1 MNKLFCGALLKQE
14 VFMINSARKDIWI
27 NSYPI
32 FLWLALEPIVGL
44 IDSKIASIINL
55 DTLSA
60 IGIGETIY
68 FVFIWVFIFLAYGT
82 TPLVSS
88 LNTKNEVNKLKYFI
102 KFGRN
107 VSILL
112 GLVSF
117 LILYLSNDYLI
128 STFEPTNKIR
138 VLSSDYLIFRCL
150 GLPFYLVNMHSTA
163 VLRGLKIAKITFY
176 SALIVSIFNI
186 VFSLFFG
193 LFLGFGAAG
202 IGFASSL
209 AFFCSSIYS
218 TLVLKRH
225 QNNFADTTE
234 IIDKVSMRKKF
245 FNVGVYILI
254 RSLFL
259 TLFMAYLRNR
269 SSLMSMEEIALQHI
283 LLQLW
288 SVGYIFVDAIA
299 IASQTLISEL
309 ISKKEKYQKSI
320 LQRELITVTTLISVF
335 LSIATIIFLEDFVYL
350 FSTSSFNS
358 LLSTNLKYM
367 VSASLFIGCYAFL
380 WDGILLGL
388 DKSKEFSLLTIISS
402 ISGFLICSYLLR
414 FENTITTLWLSL
426 NISLVIRAVLG
437 YIYQK

>member
-1 MNKLFCGALLKQE
+1 
-14 VFMINSARKDIWI
+14 MINNVRKDIWV

-44 IDSKIASIINL
+44 IDSKIASVINL
-55 DTLSA
+55 ETLSA

-88 LNTKNEVNKLKYFI
+88 FNTKKEINQLNYFI

-107 VSILL
+107 VSVIL
-112 GLVSF
+112 GLGSF
-117 LILYLSNDYLI
+117 FILFLSSDYLI
-128 STFEPTNKIR
+128 STFQPTDNIQL
-138 VLSSDYLIFRCL
+138 LSSDYLIYRCI

-163 VLRGLKIAKITFY
+163 VLRGLKYAKITFY
-176 SALIVSIFNI
+176 SALIVSISNI

-193 LFLGFGAAG
+193 LFLGLGAGG

-209 AFFCSSIYS
+209 AFFCASIYS
-218 TLVLKRH
+218 TMILKKQLNH
-225 QNNFADTTE
+225 HPSNQEN
-234 IIDKVSMRKKF
+234 IDKNTLRKKF

-259 TLFMAYLRNR
+259 TIFMAYLRNR
-269 SSLMSMEEIALQHI
+269 SSLMSMQEIALQHI

-309 ISKKEKYQKSI
+309 VSKKEKYQKSV
-320 LQRELITVTTLISVF
+320 LQKELITVTTAISLLLALTTF
-335 LSIATIIFLEDFVYL
+335 LFLEYFVEI
-350 FSTSSFNS
+350 FGANNFN
-358 LLSTNLKYM
+358 LYINLQLRAL
-367 VSASLFIGCYAFL
+367 VALSLFIGCYAFL
-380 WDGILLGL
+380 WDGVLLGL
-388 DKSKEFSLLTIISS
+388 DRSKQFSFLTIVSSIAGFLVCAYLLKTQNTISTLWIGLNVSLVCRSLL
-402 ISGFLICSYLLR
+402 
-414 FENTITTLWLSL
+414 
-426 NISLVIRAVLG
+426 G
-437 YIYQK
+437 YVYQK

>member
-1 MNKLFCGALLKQE
+1 
-14 VFMINSARKDIWI
+14 MINNVRKDIWV

-44 IDSKIASIINL
+44 IDSKIASVINL
-55 DTLSA
+55 ETLSA

-88 LNTKNEVNKLKYFI
+88 LNTKKEINQLNYFI

-107 VSILL
+107 VSVIL
-112 GLVSF
+112 GLGSF
-117 LILYLSNDYLI
+117 FILFLSSDYLI
-128 STFEPTNKIR
+128 STFQPTDNIQL
-138 VLSSDYLIFRCL
+138 LSSDYLIYRCI

-163 VLRGLKIAKITFY
+163 VLRGLKYAKITFY
-176 SALIVSIFNI
+176 SALIVSISNI

-193 LFLGFGAAG
+193 LFLGLGAGG

-209 AFFCSSIYS
+209 AFFCASIYS
-218 TLVLKRH
+218 TMILKKQLDH
-225 QNNFADTTE
+225 HPSDQEN
-234 IIDKVSMRKKF
+234 IDKNTLRKKF

-259 TLFMAYLRNR
+259 TIFMAYLRNR
-269 SSLMSMEEIALQHI
+269 SSLMSMQEIALQHI

-309 ISKKEKYQKSI
+309 VSKKEKYQKSV
-320 LQRELITVTTLISVF
+320 LQKELITVTTVISLLLALTTF
-335 LSIATIIFLEDFVYL
+335 LFLEYFVEI
-350 FSTSSFNS
+350 FGANNFN
-358 LLSTNLKYM
+358 LYINLQLRAL
-367 VSASLFIGCYAFL
+367 VALSLFIGCYAFL
-380 WDGILLGL
+380 WDGVLLGL
-388 DKSKEFSLLTIISS
+388 DRSKQFSFLTIVSSIAGFLVCAYLLKTQNTISTLWIGLNVSLVFRSLL
-402 ISGFLICSYLLR
+402 
-414 FENTITTLWLSL
+414 
-426 NISLVIRAVLG
+426 G
-437 YIYQK
+437 YVYQK

>member
-1 MNKLFCGALLKQE
+1 
-14 VFMINSARKDIWI
+14 MINSVRKDIWI

-88 LNTKNEVNKLKYFI
+88 LNTKNEVNKLNYFI

-107 VSILL
+107 ISILL

-117 LILYLSNDYLI
+117 LILYLSSDYFI
-128 STFEPTNKIR
+128 STFEPTNKIK
-138 VLSSDYLIFRCL
+138 VLSSDYLIFRCV

-163 VLRGLKIAKITFY
+163 VLRGLKVAKITFY
-176 SALIVSIFNI
+176 SAFIVSAFNI

-193 LFLGFGAAG
+193 LLLGFGAAG

-209 AFFCSSIYS
+209 AFFCASIYS
-218 TLVLKRH
+218 TFVLKKH
-225 QNNFADTTE
+225 QNNLSPTSE
-234 IIDKVSMRKKF
+234 NVDKVSMRKKF
-245 FNVGVYILI
+245 FSVGVYILI

-259 TLFMAYLRNR
+259 TLFMVYLRNR

-309 ISKKEKYQKSI
+309 ISKKEKYQKSV
-320 LQRELITVTTLISVF
+320 LQKELISITTLISTF
-335 LSIATIIFLEDFVYL
+335 LAIATVIFLEDFIQL
-350 FSTSSFNS
+350 FAASNFDS
-358 LLSTNLKYM
+358 LINTNLKFM
-367 VSASLFIGCYAFL
+367 VAASLFIGCFAFL

-402 ISGFLICSYLLR
+402 VSGFLICSYLLR
-414 FENTITTLWLSL
+414 TENTISTLWLSL
-426 NISLVIRAVLG
+426 NVSLVIRAVLG
-437 YIYQK
+437 YVYQK

>member
-1 MNKLFCGALLKQE
+1 
-14 VFMINSARKDIWI
+14 MINNVRKDIWV

-44 IDSKIASIINL
+44 IDSKIASVINL
-55 DTLSA
+55 ETLSA

-88 LNTKNEVNKLKYFI
+88 LNTKKEINQLNYFI

-107 VSILL
+107 VSVIL
-112 GLVSF
+112 GLGSF
-117 LILYLSNDYLI
+117 FILFLSSDYLI
-128 STFEPTNKIR
+128 STFQPTDNIQL
-138 VLSSDYLIFRCL
+138 LSSDYLIYRCI

-163 VLRGLKIAKITFY
+163 VLRGLKYAKITFY
-176 SALIVSIFNI
+176 SALIVSISNI

-193 LFLGFGAAG
+193 LFLGLGAGG

-209 AFFCSSIYS
+209 AFFCASIYS
-218 TLVLKRH
+218 TMILKKQLNH
-225 QNNFADTTE
+225 HPSNQEN
-234 IIDKVSMRKKF
+234 IDKNILRKKF

-259 TLFMAYLRNR
+259 TIFMAYLRNR
-269 SSLMSMEEIALQHI
+269 SSLMSMQEIALQHI

-309 ISKKEKYQKSI
+309 VSKKEKYQKSV
-320 LQRELITVTTLISVF
+320 LQKELITVTTAISLLLALTTF
-335 LSIATIIFLEDFVYL
+335 LFLEYFVEI
-350 FSTSSFNS
+350 FGANNFN
-358 LLSTNLKYM
+358 LYINLQLRAL
-367 VSASLFIGCYAFL
+367 VALSLFIGCYAFL
-380 WDGILLGL
+380 WDGVLLGL
-388 DKSKEFSLLTIISS
+388 DRSKQFSFLTIVSSIAGFLVCAYLLKTQNTISTLWIGLNVSLVFRSLL
-402 ISGFLICSYLLR
+402 
-414 FENTITTLWLSL
+414 
-426 NISLVIRAVLG
+426 G
-437 YIYQK
+437 YVYQK

>member
-1 MNKLFCGALLKQE
+1 
-14 VFMINSARKDIWI
+14 MINNVRKDIWV

-44 IDSKIASIINL
+44 IDSKIASVINL
-55 DTLSA
+55 ETLSA

-88 LNTKNEVNKLKYFI
+88 LNTKKEINQLNYFI

-107 VSILL
+107 VSVIL

-117 LILYLSNDYLI
+117 FILFLSSDYLI
-128 STFEPTNKIR
+128 STFQPTDNIQL
-138 VLSSDYLIFRCL
+138 LSSDYLIYRCI

-163 VLRGLKIAKITFY
+163 VLRGLKYAKITFY
-176 SALIVSIFNI
+176 SALIVSISNI

-193 LFLGFGAAG
+193 LFLGLGAGG

-209 AFFCSSIYS
+209 AFFCASIYS
-218 TLVLKRH
+218 TMILKKQLNH
-225 QNNFADTTE
+225 HPSNQEN
-234 IIDKVSMRKKF
+234 IDKNTLRKKF

-259 TLFMAYLRNR
+259 TIFMAYLRNR
-269 SSLMSMEEIALQHI
+269 SSLMSMQEIALQHI

-309 ISKKEKYQKSI
+309 VSKKEKYQKSV
-320 LQRELITVTTLISVF
+320 LQKELITVTTAISLLLALTTF
-335 LSIATIIFLEDFVYL
+335 LFLEYFVEI
-350 FSTSSFNS
+350 FGANNFN
-358 LLSTNLKYM
+358 LYINLQLRAL
-367 VSASLFIGCYAFL
+367 VALSLFIGCYAFL
-380 WDGILLGL
+380 WDGVLLGL
-388 DKSKEFSLLTIISS
+388 DRSKQFSFLTIVSSIAGFLVCAYLLKTQNTISTLWIGLNVSLVCRSLL
-402 ISGFLICSYLLR
+402 
-414 FENTITTLWLSL
+414 
-426 NISLVIRAVLG
+426 G
-437 YIYQK
+437 YVYQK

>member
-1 MNKLFCGALLKQE
+1 MNKLCYGVLLKPGIL
-14 VFMINSARKDIWI
+14 MINSVRKDIWI

-60 IGIGETIY
+60 IGIGETVY

-88 LNTKNEVNKLKYFI
+88 LNTKNEVNKLNYFI

-107 VSILL
+107 VSLLL
-112 GLVSF
+112 GLISF
-117 LILYLSNDYLI
+117 IVLYLSNDYLI
-128 STFEPTNKIR
+128 STFEPTNKIK
-138 VLSSDYLIFRCL
+138 VLSSDYLIFRCV
-150 GLPFYLVNMHSTA
+150 GLPFYLLNMHSTA

-176 SALIVSIFNI
+176 SAFIVSAFNI
-186 VFSLFFG
+186 IFSLFFG

-209 AFFCSSIYS
+209 AFLCASIYS
-218 TLVLKRH
+218 TIVLKKH
-225 QNNFADTTE
+225 QSKFSSTTE
-234 IIDKVSMRKKF
+234 IVNRIIMRKKF
-245 FNVGVYILI
+245 FSVGVYILI

-288 SVGYIFVDAIA
+288 SVGYIFVDAVA

-309 ISKKEKYQKSI
+309 ISKKEKYQQSV
-320 LQRELITVTTLISVF
+320 LQRELISLTAMISIF
-335 LSIATIIFLEDFVYL
+335 LSVVTFIFLEDFIQL
-350 FSTSSFNS
+350 FGSNSFDLFLN
-358 LLSTNLKYM
+358 TNLKIM
-367 VSASLFIGCYAFL
+367 VAASLFIGCFAFL

-414 FENTITTLWLSL
+414 IENTISTLWLSL
-426 NISLVIRAVLG
+426 NVSLIIRAALG

>member
-1 MNKLFCGALLKQE
+1 
-14 VFMINSARKDIWI
+14 MINNVRKDIWV

-44 IDSKIASIINL
+44 IDSKIASVINL
-55 DTLSA
+55 ETLSA

-88 LNTKNEVNKLKYFI
+88 FNTKKEINQLNYFI

-107 VSILL
+107 VSVIL

-117 LILYLSNDYLI
+117 FILFLSSDYLI
-128 STFEPTNKIR
+128 STFQPTDNIQL
-138 VLSSDYLIFRCL
+138 LSSDYLIYRCI

-163 VLRGLKIAKITFY
+163 VLRGLKYAKITFY
-176 SALIVSIFNI
+176 SALIVSISNI

-193 LFLGFGAAG
+193 LFFGLGAGG

-209 AFFCSSIYS
+209 AFFCASIYS
-218 TLVLKRH
+218 TMILKKQLNH
-225 QNNFADTTE
+225 HPSNQEN
-234 IIDKVSMRKKF
+234 IDKNTLRKKF

-259 TLFMAYLRNR
+259 TIFMAYLRNR
-269 SSLMSMEEIALQHI
+269 SSLMSMQEIALQHI

-309 ISKKEKYQKSI
+309 VSKKEKYQKSV
-320 LQRELITVTTLISVF
+320 LQKELITVTTAISLLLALTTF
-335 LSIATIIFLEDFVYL
+335 LFLEYFVEI
-350 FSTSSFNS
+350 FGANNFN
-358 LLSTNLKYM
+358 LYINLQLRAL
-367 VSASLFIGCYAFL
+367 VALSLFIGCYAFL
-380 WDGILLGL
+380 WDGVLLGL
-388 DKSKEFSLLTIISS
+388 DRSKQFSFLTIVSSIAGFLVCAYLLKTQNTISTLWIGLNVSLVCRSLL
-402 ISGFLICSYLLR
+402 
-414 FENTITTLWLSL
+414 
-426 NISLVIRAVLG
+426 G
-437 YIYQK
+437 YVYQK

>member
-1 MNKLFCGALLKQE
+1 
-14 VFMINSARKDIWI
+14 MINSVRKDIWL

-55 DTLSA
+55 DTLSS

-82 TPLVSS
+82 TPFVSS
-88 LNTKNEVNKLKYFI
+88 LNTKNEVNNLNYFI

-112 GLVSF
+112 GLISF

-128 STFEPTNKIR
+128 SIFEPTEKIR
-138 VLSSDYLIFRCL
+138 VLSSDYLIFRCV
-150 GLPFYLVNMHSTA
+150 GLPFYLLNMHSTA
-163 VLRGLKIAKITFY
+163 VLRCLKIAKITFY
-176 SALIVSIFNI
+176 SAFIVSSFNI

-193 LFLGFGAAG
+193 LYLGYGAAG

-209 AFFCSSIYS
+209 AFFCASIYS
-218 TLVLKRH
+218 TIVLKKH
-225 QNNFADTTE
+225 QNKLSPTTE
-234 IIDKVSMRKKF
+234 TVDKVSIRKKF
-245 FNVGVYILI
+245 FSVGVYILI

-269 SSLMSMEEIALQHI
+269 SSLMSMQEIALQHI

-288 SVGYIFVDAIA
+288 SIGYIFVDAVA

-309 ISKKEKYQKSI
+309 ISKKEKYQQSI
-320 LQRELITVTTLISVF
+320 LQRELISVTTLISIF
-335 LSIATIIFLEDFVYL
+335 LGMATFIFLEEFIQL
-350 FSTSSFNS
+350 FGSNNFD
-358 LLSTNLKYM
+358 LLLNTNLKFM
-367 VSASLFIGCYAFL
+367 VAASLFIGCFAFL

-402 ISGFLICSYLLR
+402 IAGFLICSYLLR
-414 FENTITTLWLSL
+414 TENNISTLWFSL
-426 NISLVIRAVLG
+426 NISLVIRSVLG
-437 YIYQK
+437 YVYQK

>member
-1 MNKLFCGALLKQE
+1 
-14 VFMINSARKDIWI
+14 MINNVRKDIWV

-44 IDSKIASIINL
+44 IDSKIASVINL
-55 DTLSA
+55 ETLSA

-88 LNTKNEVNKLKYFI
+88 LNTKKEINQLNYFI

-107 VSILL
+107 VSVIL
-112 GLVSF
+112 GLGSF
-117 LILYLSNDYLI
+117 FILFLSSDYLI
-128 STFEPTNKIR
+128 STFQPTDNIQL
-138 VLSSDYLIFRCL
+138 LSSDYLIYRCI

-163 VLRGLKIAKITFY
+163 VLRGLKYAKITFY
-176 SALIVSIFNI
+176 SALIVSISNI

-193 LFLGFGAAG
+193 LFLGLGAGG

-209 AFFCSSIYS
+209 AFFCASIYS
-218 TLVLKRH
+218 TMILKKQLNH
-225 QNNFADTTE
+225 HPSNQEN
-234 IIDKVSMRKKF
+234 IDKNTLRKKF

-259 TLFMAYLRNR
+259 TIFMAYLRNR
-269 SSLMSMEEIALQHI
+269 SSLMSMQEIALQHI

-309 ISKKEKYQKSI
+309 VSKKEKYQKSV
-320 LQRELITVTTLISVF
+320 LQKELITVTTVISLLLALTTF
-335 LSIATIIFLEDFVYL
+335 LFLEYFVEI
-350 FSTSSFNS
+350 FGANNFN
-358 LLSTNLKYM
+358 LYINLQLRAL
-367 VSASLFIGCYAFL
+367 VALSLFIGCYAFL
-380 WDGILLGL
+380 WDGVLLGL
-388 DKSKEFSLLTIISS
+388 DRSKQFSFLTIVSSIAGFLVCAYLLKTQNTISTLWIGLNVSLVCRSLL
-402 ISGFLICSYLLR
+402 
-414 FENTITTLWLSL
+414 
-426 NISLVIRAVLG
+426 G
-437 YIYQK
+437 YVYQK

>member
-1 MNKLFCGALLKQE
+1 
-14 VFMINSARKDIWI
+14 MINNVRKDIWV

-44 IDSKIASIINL
+44 IDSKIASVINL
-55 DTLSA
+55 ETLSA

-88 LNTKNEVNKLKYFI
+88 LNTKKEINQLNYFI

-107 VSILL
+107 VSVIL
-112 GLVSF
+112 GLGSF
-117 LILYLSNDYLI
+117 FILFLSSDYLI
-128 STFEPTNKIR
+128 STFQPTDNIQL
-138 VLSSDYLIFRCL
+138 LSSDYLIYRCI

-163 VLRGLKIAKITFY
+163 VLRGLKYAKITFY
-176 SALIVSIFNI
+176 SALIVSISNI

-193 LFLGFGAAG
+193 LFFGLGAGG

-209 AFFCSSIYS
+209 AFFCASIYS
-218 TLVLKRH
+218 TMILKKQLNH
-225 QNNFADTTE
+225 HPSNQEN
-234 IIDKVSMRKKF
+234 IDKNTLRKKF

-259 TLFMAYLRNR
+259 TIFMAYLRNR
-269 SSLMSMEEIALQHI
+269 SSLMSMQEIALQHI

-309 ISKKEKYQKSI
+309 VSKKEKYQKSV
-320 LQRELITVTTLISVF
+320 LQKELITVTTAISLLLALTTF
-335 LSIATIIFLEDFVYL
+335 LFLEYFVEI
-350 FSTSSFNS
+350 FGANNFN
-358 LLSTNLKYM
+358 LYINLQLRAL
-367 VSASLFIGCYAFL
+367 VALSLFIGCYAFL
-380 WDGILLGL
+380 WDGVLLGL
-388 DKSKEFSLLTIISS
+388 DRSKQFSFLTIVSSIAGFLVCAYLLKTQNTISTLWIGLNVSLVCRSLL
-402 ISGFLICSYLLR
+402 
-414 FENTITTLWLSL
+414 
-426 NISLVIRAVLG
+426 G
-437 YIYQK
+437 YVYQK

>member
-1 MNKLFCGALLKQE
+1 
-14 VFMINSARKDIWI
+14 MINNVRKDIWV

-44 IDSKIASIINL
+44 IDSKIASVINL
-55 DTLSA
+55 ETLSA

-88 LNTKNEVNKLKYFI
+88 LNTKKEINQLNYFI

-107 VSILL
+107 VSVIL
-112 GLVSF
+112 GLGSF
-117 LILYLSNDYLI
+117 FILFLSSDYLI
-128 STFEPTNKIR
+128 STFQPTDNIQL
-138 VLSSDYLIFRCL
+138 LSSDYLIYRCI

-163 VLRGLKIAKITFY
+163 VLRGLKYAKITFY
-176 SALIVSIFNI
+176 SALIVSISNI

-193 LFLGFGAAG
+193 LFLGLGAGG

-209 AFFCSSIYS
+209 AFFCASIYS
-218 TLVLKRH
+218 TMILKKQLNH
-225 QNNFADTTE
+225 HPSNQEN
-234 IIDKVSMRKKF
+234 IDKNTLRKKF

-259 TLFMAYLRNR
+259 TIFMAYLRNR
-269 SSLMSMEEIALQHI
+269 SSLMSMQEIALQHI

-309 ISKKEKYQKSI
+309 VSKKEKYQKSV
-320 LQRELITVTTLISVF
+320 LQKELITVTTVISLLLALTTF
-335 LSIATIIFLEDFVYL
+335 LFLEYFVEI
-350 FSTSSFNS
+350 FGGNNFN
-358 LLSTNLKYM
+358 LYINLQLRAL
-367 VSASLFIGCYAFL
+367 VALSLFIGCYAFL
-380 WDGILLGL
+380 WDGVLLGL
-388 DKSKEFSLLTIISS
+388 DRSKQFSFLTIVSSIAGFLVCAYLLKTQNTISTLWIGLNVSLVFRSLL
-402 ISGFLICSYLLR
+402 
-414 FENTITTLWLSL
+414 
-426 NISLVIRAVLG
+426 G
-437 YIYQK
+437 YVYQK

>member
-1 MNKLFCGALLKQE
+1 
-14 VFMINSARKDIWI
+14 MINNVRKDIWV

-44 IDSKIASIINL
+44 IDSKIASVINL
-55 DTLSA
+55 ETLSA

-88 LNTKNEVNKLKYFI
+88 LNTKKEINQLNYFI

-107 VSILL
+107 VSVIL
-112 GLVSF
+112 GLGSF
-117 LILYLSNDYLI
+117 FILFLSSDYLI
-128 STFEPTNKIR
+128 STFQPTDNIQL
-138 VLSSDYLIFRCL
+138 LSSDYLIYRCI

-163 VLRGLKIAKITFY
+163 VLRGLKYAKITFY
-176 SALIVSIFNI
+176 SALIVSISNI

-193 LFLGFGAAG
+193 LFLGLGAGG

-209 AFFCSSIYS
+209 AFFCASIYS
-218 TLVLKRH
+218 TMILKKQLDH
-225 QNNFADTTE
+225 HPSDQEN
-234 IIDKVSMRKKF
+234 IDKNTLRKKF

-259 TLFMAYLRNR
+259 TVFMAYLRNR
-269 SSLMSMEEIALQHI
+269 SSLMSMQEIALQHI

-309 ISKKEKYQKSI
+309 VSKKEKYQKSL
-320 LQRELITVTTLISVF
+320 LQKELITVTTAISLLLALTTF
-335 LSIATIIFLEDFVYL
+335 LFLEYFVEI
-350 FSTSSFNS
+350 FGANNFN
-358 LLSTNLKYM
+358 LYINLQLRAL
-367 VSASLFIGCYAFL
+367 VALSLFIGCYAFL
-380 WDGILLGL
+380 WDGVLLGL
-388 DKSKEFSLLTIISS
+388 DRSKQFSFLTIVSSIAGFLVCAYLLKTQNTISTLWIGLNVSLVFRSLL
-402 ISGFLICSYLLR
+402 
-414 FENTITTLWLSL
+414 
-426 NISLVIRAVLG
+426 G
-437 YIYQK
+437 YVYQK

>member
-1 MNKLFCGALLKQE
+1 
-14 VFMINSARKDIWI
+14 MINNVRKDIWV

-44 IDSKIASIINL
+44 IDSKIASVINL
-55 DTLSA
+55 ETLSA

-88 LNTKNEVNKLKYFI
+88 LNTKKEINQLNYFI

-107 VSILL
+107 VSVIL
-112 GLVSF
+112 GLGSF
-117 LILYLSNDYLI
+117 FILFLSSDYLI
-128 STFEPTNKIR
+128 STFQPTDNIQL
-138 VLSSDYLIFRCL
+138 LSSDYLIYRCI

-163 VLRGLKIAKITFY
+163 VLRGLKYAKITFY
-176 SALIVSIFNI
+176 SALIVSISNI

-193 LFLGFGAAG
+193 LFLGLGAGG

-209 AFFCSSIYS
+209 AFFCASIYS
-218 TLVLKRH
+218 TMILKKQLNH
-225 QNNFADTTE
+225 HPSNLEN
-234 IIDKVSMRKKF
+234 IDKNTLRKKF

-259 TLFMAYLRNR
+259 TIFMAYLRNR
-269 SSLMSMEEIALQHI
+269 SSLMSMQEIALQHI

-309 ISKKEKYQKSI
+309 VSKKEKYQKSV
-320 LQRELITVTTLISVF
+320 LQKELITVTTAISLLLALTTF
-335 LSIATIIFLEDFVYL
+335 LFLEYFVEI
-350 FSTSSFNS
+350 FGANNFN
-358 LLSTNLKYM
+358 LYINLQLRAL
-367 VSASLFIGCYAFL
+367 VALSLFIGCYAFL
-380 WDGILLGL
+380 WDGVLLGL
-388 DKSKEFSLLTIISS
+388 DRSKQFSFLTIVSSIAGFLVCAYLLKTQNTISTLWIGLNVSLVFRSLL
-402 ISGFLICSYLLR
+402 
-414 FENTITTLWLSL
+414 
-426 NISLVIRAVLG
+426 G
-437 YIYQK
+437 YVYQK

>member
-1 MNKLFCGALLKQE
+1 MNKLCYGVLLKQE
-14 VFMINSARKDIWI
+14 NLMINSVRKDIWI

-88 LNTKNEVNKLKYFI
+88 LNTKNEVNKLNYFI

-107 VSILL
+107 ISLLL

-117 LILYLSNDYLI
+117 LILYISSDYLI
-128 STFEPTNKIR
+128 STFEPTNKIK
-138 VLSSDYLIFRCL
+138 VLSSDYLIFRCI

-163 VLRGLKIAKITFY
+163 VLRGLKVAKITFY
-176 SALIVSIFNI
+176 SAFIVSAFNI
-186 VFSLFFG
+186 IFSLFFG

-209 AFFCSSIYS
+209 AFFCAAIYS
-218 TLVLKRH
+218 TATSE
-225 QNNFADTTE
+225 N
-234 IIDKVSMRKKF
+234 IDKVSMRKKF
-245 FNVGVYILI
+245 FSVGFYILI

-309 ISKKEKYQKSI
+309 ISKKEKYQKSV
-320 LQRELITVTTLISVF
+320 LQKELISLTALISTF
-335 LSIATIIFLEDFVYL
+335 LAIATVIFLEDFVQL
-350 FSTSSFNS
+350 FGASSFDS
-358 LLSTNLKYM
+358 LLNTNLKFM
-367 VSASLFIGCYAFL
+367 VAASLFIGCFAFL

-388 DKSKEFSLLTIISS
+388 DKSKEFSLLTVISS

-414 FENTITTLWLSL
+414 TENTISTLWLSL
-426 NISLVIRAVLG
+426 NLSLVIRAVLG
-437 YIYQK
+437 FVYQK

>member
-1 MNKLFCGALLKQE
+1 
-14 VFMINSARKDIWI
+14 MINNVRKDIWV

-44 IDSKIASIINL
+44 IDSKIASVINL
-55 DTLSA
+55 ETLSA

-88 LNTKNEVNKLKYFI
+88 LNTKNEINKLNYFI

-107 VSILL
+107 VSVIL
-112 GLVSF
+112 GLGSF
-117 LILYLSNDYLI
+117 FILFLSSDYLI
-128 STFEPTNKIR
+128 STFQPTDNIQL
-138 VLSSDYLIFRCL
+138 LSSDYLIYRCI

-163 VLRGLKIAKITFY
+163 VLRGLKYAKITFY
-176 SALIVSIFNI
+176 SALIVSISNI

-193 LFLGFGAAG
+193 LFLGLGAGG

-209 AFFCSSIYS
+209 AFFCASIYS
-218 TLVLKRH
+218 TMILKKQLNH
-225 QNNFADTTE
+225 HPSNQEN
-234 IIDKVSMRKKF
+234 IDKNTLRKKF

-259 TLFMAYLRNR
+259 TIFMAYLRNR
-269 SSLMSMEEIALQHI
+269 SSLMSMQEIALQHI

-309 ISKKEKYQKSI
+309 VSKKEKYQKSV
-320 LQRELITVTTLISVF
+320 LQKELITVTTVISLLLALTTF
-335 LSIATIIFLEDFVYL
+335 LFLEYFVGI
-350 FSTSSFNS
+350 FGANNFN
-358 LLSTNLKYM
+358 LYINLQLRAL
-367 VSASLFIGCYAFL
+367 VALSLFIGCYAFL
-380 WDGILLGL
+380 WDGVLLGL
-388 DKSKEFSLLTIISS
+388 DRSKQFSFLTIVSSIAGFLVCAYLLKTQNTISTLWIGLNVSLVFRSLL
-402 ISGFLICSYLLR
+402 
-414 FENTITTLWLSL
+414 
-426 NISLVIRAVLG
+426 G
-437 YIYQK
+437 YVYQK

>member
-1 MNKLFCGALLKQE
+1 MNKLCCGALPKQR
-14 VFMINSARKDIWI
+14 VLMINSVRKDIWV

-44 IDSKIASIINL
+44 IDSKIASIINI

-88 LNTKNEVNKLKYFI
+88 LNTKNEINKLNYFI

-107 VSILL
+107 ISILL

-117 LILYLSNDYLI
+117 LILYITHDYLV
-128 STFEPTNKIR
+128 STFEPTNKIG
-138 VLSSDYLIFRCL
+138 VLSSNYLIFRCV

-176 SALIVSIFNI
+176 SALIVSAFNI

-209 AFFCSSIYS
+209 SFFCASIYS
-218 TLVLKRH
+218 TVVLKKH
-225 QNNFADTTE
+225 QNNFSSTTE
-234 IIDKVSMRKKF
+234 TVNKFSMRKKF

-269 SSLMSMEEIALQHI
+269 SSLMSMAEIALQHI

-320 LQRELITVTTLISVF
+320 LQRELITVTTLISI
-335 LSIATIIFLEDFVYL
+335 LLAISTIIFLEEFVQL
-350 FSTSSFNS
+350 FSSSSFNA
-358 LLSTNLKYM
+358 LLNTNLKLM
-367 VSASLFIGCYAFL
+367 VAASLFIGCFAFL

-388 DKSKEFSLLTIISS
+388 DKSKEFSLLTIIAS
-402 ISGFLICSYLLR
+402 ISGFLICNYLLR
-414 FENTITTLWLSL
+414 IDNTIMTLWISL
-426 NISLVIRAVLG
+426 NVSLIIRAVLG
-437 YIYQK
+437 YLYQK

>member
-1 MNKLFCGALLKQE
+1 
-14 VFMINSARKDIWI
+14 MINNVRKDIWV

-44 IDSKIASIINL
+44 IDSKIASVINL
-55 DTLSA
+55 ETLSA

-88 LNTKNEVNKLKYFI
+88 LNTKKEINQLNYFI

-107 VSILL
+107 VSVTL
-112 GLVSF
+112 GLGSF
-117 LILYLSNDYLI
+117 FILFLSSDYLI
-128 STFEPTNKIR
+128 STFQPTDNIQL
-138 VLSSDYLIFRCL
+138 LSSDYLIYRCI

-163 VLRGLKIAKITFY
+163 VLRGLKYAKITFY
-176 SALIVSIFNI
+176 SALIVSISNI

-193 LFLGFGAAG
+193 LFLGLGAGG

-209 AFFCSSIYS
+209 AFFCASIYS
-218 TLVLKRH
+218 TMILKKQLNH
-225 QNNFADTTE
+225 HPSNQEN
-234 IIDKVSMRKKF
+234 IDKNTLRKKF

-259 TLFMAYLRNR
+259 TIFMAYLRNR
-269 SSLMSMEEIALQHI
+269 SSLMSMQEIALQHI

-309 ISKKEKYQKSI
+309 VSKKEKYQKSV
-320 LQRELITVTTLISVF
+320 LQKELITVTTVISLLLALTTF
-335 LSIATIIFLEDFVYL
+335 LFLEYFVEI
-350 FSTSSFNS
+350 FGANNFN
-358 LLSTNLKYM
+358 LYINLQLRAL
-367 VSASLFIGCYAFL
+367 VALSLFIGCYAFL
-380 WDGILLGL
+380 WDGVLLGL
-388 DKSKEFSLLTIISS
+388 DRSKQFSFLTIVSSIAGFLVCAYLLKTQNTISTLWIGLNVSLVFRSLL
-402 ISGFLICSYLLR
+402 
-414 FENTITTLWLSL
+414 
-426 NISLVIRAVLG
+426 G
-437 YIYQK
+437 YVYQK